1 LPLKIFIARQTT
13 RAPADL
19 QQFFMFR
26 PIRFFLFE
34 AEKTLLRKR
43 RPQAQSPPHLTP
55 VRTDS
60 KSKSSRTFAAKIAQS
75 TKKPFSKERGKK
87 IHPKKEKRKKR
98 RKRKKQKTPPV
109 WRGFR

>member
-1 LPLKIFIARQTT
+1 LPAKLP
-13 RAPADL
+13 AP
-19 QQFFMFR
+19 
-26 PIRFFLFE
+26 PPTCNNFLFS
-34 AEKTLLRKR
+34 ARYAFFRFAAKKTLLRKCS
-43 RPQAQSPPHLTP
+43 PQAQSPPHLTP